1 MKDFTKIMRGV
12 ALLTQLG
19 LSVAAPP
26 VLMIWLAQWLQNR
39 YALGA
44 WTTIVALVA
53 GFISSACGLY
63 QFYKTT
69 LGQSERESKKH
80 PPSFDR
86 HD

>member
-39 YALGA
+39 CAIGA
-44 WTTIVALVA
+44 WLTIVALVA

-69 LGQSERESKKH
+69 LCQSERESKKH

>member
-1 MKDFTKIMRGV
+1 MGRFTKILRGV

-26 VLMIWLAQWLQNR
+26 LLLVWLAQWLQKR
-39 YALGA
+39 YELGA
-44 WTTIVALVA
+44 WVTLV
-53 GFISSACGLY
+53 GLVVGLVSSACGLY
-63 QFYKTT
+63 QFYKTI
-69 LGQSERESKKH
+69 LRQSERDTEQQ